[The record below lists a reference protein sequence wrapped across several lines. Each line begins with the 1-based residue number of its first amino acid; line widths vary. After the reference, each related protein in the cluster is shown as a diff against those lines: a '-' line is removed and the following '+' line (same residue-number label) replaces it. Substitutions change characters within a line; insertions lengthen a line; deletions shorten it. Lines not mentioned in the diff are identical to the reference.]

1 MWNGII
7 ATNRSKGVMRQG
19 NNSRRSRGRG
29 NGKRQSRGNQ
39 IDSHGPE
46 VRVRGTAQQV
56 CDKYLALA
64 RDATSS
70 GDRIGAENMFQHAEH
85 YSRVLAM
92 AQENAEQRNDNRD
105 GGKSRHERGGNGQ
118 NNDPSQD
125 PNEFESNENT
135 QMTESLNGTPEPDDK
150 AKGLEKSDS
159 AESGSPVSNNKN
171 LNADDNSPNTKPAPD
186 GEGKEVTL

>member
-1 MWNGII
+1 
-7 ATNRSKGVMRQG
+7 MRQG

-64 RDATSS
+64 RDATST

-85 YSRVLAM
+85 YSRVLAI
-92 AQENAEQRNDNRD
+92 AQENAEQRNENRD
-105 GGKSRHERGGNGQ
+105 GGKNRHDRGGNGQ
-118 NNDPSQD
+118 NSDPSQ
-125 PNEFESNENT
+125 ESNEIETNENAQISET
-135 QMTESLNGTPEPDDK
+135 LNDTPISNKKADVPEEVSSIESD
-150 AKGLEKSDS
+150 
-159 AESGSPVSNNKN
+159 SPVSNKKSLFFIHVLLYNKN
-171 LNADDNSPNTKPAPD
+171 
-186 GEGKEVTL
+186 

>member
-1 MWNGII
+1 
-7 ATNRSKGVMRQG
+7 MRQG

-105 GGKSRHERGGNGQ
+105 GGKSRHDRGGNGQ
-118 NNDPSQD
+118 ISDPSQD
-125 PNEFESNENT
+125 PDEFESSENT
-135 QMTESLNGTPEPDDK
+135 QMAETLNDTPEPNDK
-150 AKGLEKSDS
+150 STPYPRARPFAPAS
-159 AESGSPVSNNKN
+159 AGC
-171 LNADDNSPNTKPAPD
+171 ADEYWPPWATAAARAAAAASSSQQ
-186 GEGKEVTL
+186 

>member
-1 MWNGII
+1 
-7 ATNRSKGVMRQG
+7 MRQG

-70 GDRIGAENMFQHAEH
+70 GDRISAENMFQHAEH
-85 YSRVLAM
+85 YSRVLAL
-92 AQENAEQRNDNRD
+92 AQENSEQRNDNRD
-105 GGKSRHERGGNGQ
+105 GEKSRPERDNNGQ
-118 NNDPSQD
+118 KSAASQETV
-125 PNEFESNENT
+125 EFEPDENGNASEGVNDT
-135 QMTESLNGTPEPDDK
+135 PVPNDETETSEEDSTISRGSDKSDKKVVNTDDK
-150 AKGLEKSDS
+150 SSKSSSESTGEEKQ
-159 AESGSPVSNNKN
+159 A
-171 LNADDNSPNTKPAPD
+171 
-186 GEGKEVTL
+186 TL